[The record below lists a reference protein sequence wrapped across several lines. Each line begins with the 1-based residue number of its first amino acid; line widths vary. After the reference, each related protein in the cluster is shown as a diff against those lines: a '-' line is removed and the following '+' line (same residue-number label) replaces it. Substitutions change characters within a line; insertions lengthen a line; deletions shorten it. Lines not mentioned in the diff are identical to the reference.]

1 MKRFFPS
8 LLKKREEIPNK
19 FCAAVTLGIWVMA
32 FAQPAL
38 ADKIIRY
45 EGSATIGRYIDI
57 ARDNYQKAAV
67 MMNVITESRGG
78 EECLVAGRCD
88 IGGIAGPVK
97 PELIEKGFS
106 ATLIGRDAVA
116 VIINEENPVKE
127 LTMEQVRQ
135 VFSGRITNW
144 KEIGGPDH
152 SIEVLITRP
161 NSAIHDIFKQIV
173 LKGEDYKGKIVDP
186 YSGIVLLVSENKW
199 AIGQVSLFF
208 IDKAERVMPSRIDGQ
223 GPQFNNPRYP
233 ISRPLYLVTKGA
245 PTGEVKDFID
255 WILSQEGQKLLKK
268 FFVGAR

>member
-1 MKRFFPS
+1 MKFFSS
-8 LLKKREEIPNK
+8 LLKERKVTPNRL
-19 FCAAVTLGIWVMA
+19 CLAAASGIWVMA
-32 FAQPAL
+32 LAQPAL
-38 ADKIIRY
+38 ADKMIRY
-45 EGSATIGRYIDI
+45 EGSATIGRYIDH
-57 ARDNYQKAAV
+57 ARDIYKKTPI

-78 EECLVAGRCD
+78 EECIVTGRCD

-97 PELIEKGFS
+97 PELIEKGIS

-116 VIINEENPVKE
+116 VIVNEQNPVKE

-135 VFSGRITNW
+135 VFSGRIKNW
-144 KEIGGPDH
+144 KEVGGADH

-161 NSAIHDIFKQIV
+161 NSAIHDIFKQVV
-173 LKGEDYKGKIVDP
+173 LKGEDYKGRIVDP
-186 YSGIVLLVSENKW
+186 YSGILLLVSENKW
-199 AIGQVSLFF
+199 AIGQASLFF
-208 IDKAERVMPSRIDGQ
+208 IDKAERVMPARIDGQ

-233 ISRPLYLVTKGA
+233 ISRPLYLVTKGS